1 MSNRIPLIAGS
12 TAAALT
18 LVVALAA
25 TGFAPKAADATTASS
40 TTTIEQA
47 AAEPAVQVDAIYV
60 APPPPQKIVTIQEVS
75 KTSNGDSDDAGEASG
90 EDD

>member
-25 TGFAPKAADATTASS
+25 GFAPTATDATTASS

-47 AAEPAVQVDAIYV
+47 AAEPAVQVDTIYV
-60 APPPPQKIVTIQEVS
+60 GPPPPQKIVTIQEVS